1 MSKPVSLSF
10 LNKAVWQGA
19 ALAAALS
26 ATGPV
31 VADDDLPERAQ
42 DLRYGAILYDY
53 YQGKSF
59 DALTRMAVAERD
71 GGIKGHGDHPL
82 LVKGGLMLAYGMTR
96 EARGLFEQLLTEDI
110 PAATRSQAWFY
121 LGKVFYLEG
130 DNANAIDALNRVDP
144 EAWEDEE
151 EPLTAEWHYL
161 KGQLALRAGTAKSL
175 TSVKDDIDALSDTP
189 LWQAYLRYNLSALQ
203 LDRGQAEEGRNSGIQ
218 GLERLTED
226 LDGVDSESV
235 ADLEEDADDPESFD
249 ELALQ
254 REQLALRERALLS
267 LGQIYQQQ
275 GDTDLALA
283 RLSEISLTSAF
294 SDEAL
299 YRYSVAASEAQSWGL
314 ALQALNTLQ
323 ERPLFTPWLQQVP
336 YARGFVF
343 EQLDQQKSALQAYRA
358 AANHYQTLLDKLV
371 RSRQSLTEAGILAA
385 LRFEAEGASAD
396 SASSLSPGQQAF
408 ASDDGMTTDAYG
420 RLNVQ
425 PDDFN
430 LALLLSSEKFQLALR
445 DLHELYQLRIAM
457 TRWQRQ
463 LASFDV
469 MLDTRAEQR
478 RVKIEQTETVLAS
491 LGADEWTQ
499 QQATFNAAI
508 EAADQAGDA
517 AFFMSDE
524 QKAFAAHIRKVEDTL
539 AALPNDDNTAAQ
551 REKIRRIKAY
561 FDWQVSNQYAVNRWA
576 AQKQLR
582 ELNQAMDTFGDK
594 NRMLAREISS
604 DDRTA
609 ALAERVKVS
618 QQRIASLDA
627 DLDNALNAAR
637 DVLIGQVSGEIARQE
652 SEVKRYLLAAR
663 HAQARLSDLLF
674 QSGSAVMPETPVA
687 SDISDSPDTAEVQP

>member
-1 MSKPVSLSF
+1 MNRPVSLSF
-10 LNKAVWQGA
+10 LKKTMWQGA
-19 ALAAALS
+19 ALATALLAAS
-26 ATGPV
+26 PV
-31 VADDDLPERAQ
+31 VADDELPERAQ

-59 DALTRMAVAERD
+59 DALTRMAVAEHE

-96 EARGLFEQLLTEDI
+96 EARSLFEQLLTEDI
-110 PAATRSQAWFY
+110 PASTRSQAWFY

-130 DNANAIDALNRVDP
+130 DNANAFDALNRVDP

-161 KGQLALRAGTAKSL
+161 KGQLALRAGTAKAL
-175 TSVKDDIDALSDTP
+175 KAVTNDIESLSDAP
-189 LWQAYLRYNLSALQ
+189 LWQAYLRYNLAAFE
-203 LDRGQAEEGRNSGIQ
+203 LDQGTADGGQNAGIL
-218 GLERLTED
+218 GLERLSED
-226 LDGVDSESV
+226 LAGVDSETI
-235 ADLEEDADDPESFD
+235 ADLEENADDPESRD
-249 ELALQ
+249 ELALK
-254 REQLALRERALLS
+254 REQLALRERSLLS
-267 LGQIYQQQ
+267 LGQVYQQQ

-283 RLSEISLTSAF
+283 RLAEISLTSAF

-314 ALQALNTLQ
+314 ALQALTTLQ

-358 AANHYQTLLDKLV
+358 AANHYQSLLDTLV
-371 RSRQSLTEAGILAA
+371 QSRQSLTEAGILAA
-385 LRFEAEGASAD
+385 LRFDADGSSTEVGA
-396 SASSLSPGQQAF
+396 LSPALQAF
-408 ASDDGMTTDAYG
+408 ATEDGITADAYG
-420 RLNVQ
+420 RLDVQ

-445 DLHELYQLRIAM
+445 DLHALYQLRNKM

-463 LASFDV
+463 LASFEV
-469 MLDTRAEQR
+469 MLETRAEQR
-478 RVKIEQTETVLAS
+478 RVKIDKTETVLAS
-491 LGADEWTQ
+491 LGADEWHQ
-499 QQATFNAAI
+499 QQATFNAEI

-524 QKAFAAHIRKVEDTL
+524 QKAFAERIRKVESTL
-539 AALPNDDNTAAQ
+539 AALPNDDSTAAQ
-551 REKIRRIKAY
+551 RDKIRRIKAY
-561 FDWQVSNQYAVNRWA
+561 FEWQVSNQYAVNRWA

-582 ELNQAMDTFGDK
+582 ELNQAMAAFREK
-594 NRMLAREISS
+594 NRMLVREMGSN
-604 DDRTA
+604 DRNA
-609 ALAERVKVS
+609 ALAERVSVS

-627 DLDNALNAAR
+627 DLDSALHAAR
-637 DVLIGQVSGEIARQE
+637 DALIGQVSGEIARQE

-674 QSGSAVMPETPVA
+674 QSGATATPETPA
-687 SDISDSPDTAEVQP
+687 SGEAQP